1 MTSSKYSVVP
11 DAHKQAKALA
21 EKGRVF
27 ALFLRVH
34 HRDVYPESPLE
45 SAATGGSKRSR
56 KKRRAAA
63 SDVVPA
69 RQESSVTAA
78 KGPGPSWLPREILEL
93 IMRLLGPMTMYDVLA
108 ERQRALRVPKVTD
121 FGRLHE
127 KKAPFAFLTG
137 PLQVRYGFP
146 SLGEADVYVQGYSLY
161 EPAGNRPYD
170 GKMMLVMRHKFTE
183 TPSWMYLTFTV
194 EVDLRRVV
202 VHEAAGNIEIPPAA
216 ISVKTNA
223 GEVREAAGLTLARVQ
238 EMERFALR
246 GVMRPDGDIDFFEVA
261 NGTDDKRPSRRF
273 QAQTWSH
280 FVAGMVLDQHA
291 GLAVGDRVRLVK
303 CYKAYD
309 HFALG
314 QEGVIRGIALQTFV
328 LYYVELG
335 DESAEISQLIKRT
348 HVRGS
353 GVFDGQAWHHIEC
366 QRFHLEK
373 CA

>member
-34 HRDVYPESPLE
+34 HRDVYPESG
-45 SAATGGSKRSR
+45 AAPVGGSKPCR
-56 KKRRAAA
+56 KKRRAA
-63 SDVVPA
+63 SDVFPA
-69 RQESSVTAA
+69 KKQTSLTEAT
-78 KGPGPSWLPREILEL
+78 GPGPSWLPREILEL
-93 IMRLLGPMTMYDVLA
+93 IMSMLGPMTMYDVLA

-137 PLQVRYGFP
+137 PLQVRHGFP
-146 SLGEADVYVQGYSLY
+146 PLREADAQGYSLY

-183 TPSWMYLTFTV
+183 TPSWAYLTFTV
-194 EVDLRRVV
+194 QVDLRRVV
-202 VHEAAGNIEIPPAA
+202 VEEAAGSIEIPPAA

-246 GVMRPDGDIDFFEVA
+246 GLMRPDGDIDFFEV
-261 NGTDDKRPSRRF
+261 GDGIDEKSPSRRF

-280 FVAGMVLDQHA
+280 FVTGMVLDQHA
-291 GLAVGDRVRLVK
+291 GLAVGDRVRIVK

-314 QEGVIRGIALQTFV
+314 LEGVVRGIALQTFV
-328 LYYVELG
+328 LYYVEVG
-335 DESAEISQLIKRT
+335 DENTEISQLIRRT
-348 HVRGS
+348 HVRGC
-353 GVFDGQAWHHIEC
+353 GVFEGQAWHHIEC